1 MIILTYD
8 ITFFVN
14 EFFELVLT
22 MLQKSYNLLDS
33 ITFNGITLLQYIITL
48 NILAALILVLFTIV
62 PNYSVSG
69 ARSYSIREKR
79 KAERAKERKSK

>member
-1 MIILTYD
+1 MIILTHD
-8 ITFFVN
+8 ITSFVN

-33 ITFNGITLLQYIITL
+33 ITFNGITLLQFIITL

-79 KAERAKERKSK
+79 KADRAKERKSK

>member
-1 MIILTYD
+1 MIILTHD
-8 ITFFVN
+8 ITSFVN

>member
-1 MIILTYD
+1 MIILTHD

-14 EFFELVLT
+14 EFFELILT

-48 NILAALILVLFTIV
+48 NILSALILVLFTIV